1 MESIYHQGQLDDAL
15 SGADEHA
22 PSFSRGLALM
32 ESAAAERERGLLIDD
47 NRMLLGLMAENRAT
61 TMRLVRMEAER
72 TKEARKRA
80 AKLETDVECLRI
92 SRGVWRFIAVLPWI
106 IFPVMW
112 VVTR

>member
-1 MESIYHQGQLDDAL
+1 MESIYHQGQLDDTL

-72 TKEARKRA
+72 TKEQKERGDLLEKQLAAVRKQA
-80 AKLETDVECLRI
+80 A
-92 SRGVWRFIAVLPWI
+92 WRMRVAAALAIGYLLLWL
-106 IFPVMW
+106 
-112 VVTR
+112 VTR